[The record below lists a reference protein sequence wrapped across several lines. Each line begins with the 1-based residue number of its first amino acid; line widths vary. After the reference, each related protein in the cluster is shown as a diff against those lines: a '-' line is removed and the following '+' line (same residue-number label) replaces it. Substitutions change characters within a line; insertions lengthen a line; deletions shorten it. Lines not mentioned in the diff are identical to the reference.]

1 MFKEEKEDIVRVLS
15 EDDMRRSLM
24 RIAHEILEK
33 NKGAQDIVL
42 LGIITRGFYLAKR
55 IRENILKIEG
65 VTVPIGALDVS
76 PFRDDEK
83 RTLRTSDR
91 SNIDFDLSDKKV
103 ILIDDVLFTGRTVR
117 AAMDAIISRGRPNTI
132 QLAVLVDR
140 GHREFPI
147 RPDFVGKNIP
157 SSKEKEVI
165 KVKVRELDGE
175 DGVYIIKM
183 GDVEDEV

>member
-1 MFKEEKEDIVRVLS
+1 MFREEREEVVRVLS

-55 IRENILKIEG
+55 IGENISKIEG
-65 VTVPIGALDVS
+65 VTVPIGALDVA

-91 SNIDFDLSDKKV
+91 SNIDFDLNGKKV
-103 ILIDDVLFTGRTVR
+103 VLIDDVLFTGRTVR

>member
-1 MFKEEKEDIVRVLS
+1 MLRALTD
-15 EDDMRRSLM
+15 DDMRRSLM

-33 NKGAQDIVL
+33 NKGAQGIVL

-55 IRENILKIEG
+55 IGENISKIEG
-65 VTVPIGALDVS
+65 LEVPIGALDVA

-83 RTLRTSDR
+83 RTSKESDR
-91 SNIDFDLSDKKV
+91 SKIEFDLNNKKV

-117 AAMDAIISRGRPNTI
+117 AAMDAIISRGRPDTI
-132 QLAVLVDR
+132 QLAVLIDR

-157 SSKEKEVI
+157 SSKSKEVV
-165 KVKVRELDGE
+165 KVKVKEIDDE
-175 DGVYIIKM
+175 DGVYIIRAR
-183 GDVEDEV
+183 GDEYEI